1 MAVVYMGRLTE
12 YIYGNSKTKTNYINK
27 VDKNGDVTITG
38 ADETVEFLNSI
49 ITTDA
54 RMEKAIRRLI
64 KGALKQA
71 RSNVSKDVR
80 SYMSHDPRGA
90 YKAVKHAVYKKL
102 FGGYVSILQKTK
114 KGAPTNY
121 VKPRMGN
128 IHRRGG
134 NKWGRSKETERM
146 ESYGGSDRGFVL
158 RFLNSGAMG
167 REIHSYTDKQGNYQ
181 RIKKT
186 SRGSI
191 ADTGLFSHTAP
202 WQVDAAA
209 SLVSEAIEELI
220 EMKSNG

>member
-1 MAVVYMGRLTE
+1 MGRLSE
-12 YIYGNSKTKTNYINK
+12 YINGPGRHSSYINK
-27 VDKNGDVTITG
+27 TERNGDVTITG
-38 ADETVEFLNSI
+38 AAETVEFLNSI

-54 RMEKAIRRLI
+54 RMEQAIRKLI
-64 KGALKQA
+64 RGALKQA
-71 RSNVSKDVR
+71 RSNVSKDIR
-80 SYMSHDPRGA
+80 NFIKDDPRGA
-90 YKAVKHAVYKKL
+90 YKAVKHAVYRKL
-102 FGGYVSILQKTK
+102 FGGNISILQKTK
-114 KGAPTNY
+114 RGASTNY

-128 IHRRGG
+128 IRRRGG
-134 NKWGRSKETERM
+134 NKWGRSKETIRM